1 MSLINDLIQ
10 SKYLKTPEI
19 INAFKKIKR
28 RDFLLPGDEDKH
40 EINAPLPI
48 GYGQTISQPLTVA
61 FMFELLRP
69 KPGDKILDA
78 GSGSGWTT
86 AMLAEIVGEQGRVY
100 GIERI
105 KELKDFGEK
114 NVMKYNF
121 ISKGVARIICGDAYQ
136 GLPEYAP
143 YDKII
148 AAAAAEEVPEKL
160 LKQLKTGGRLVMP
173 IGRQYESQDIV
184 AVDKIGE
191 NKYNKE
197 RHMGFI
203 FVPLVKEKI

>member
-1 MSLINDLIQ
+1 MALIDDLIQ

-28 RDFLLPGDEDKH
+28 RDFLLPGDEDKA
-40 EINAPLPI
+40 EINAPLSI
-48 GYGQTISQPLTVA
+48 GCGQTISQPLTVA

-69 KPGDKILDA
+69 KKGDKILDA

-86 AMLAEIVGEQGRVY
+86 AMLSEIVGEQGRVY
-100 GIERI
+100 GIERV

-121 ISKGVARIICGDAYQ
+121 IGKGIARIICGDGYQ

-197 RHMGFI
+197 RYPGFI
-203 FVPLVKEKI
+203 FVPLIKE

>member
-1 MSLINDLIQ
+1 
-10 SKYLKTPEI
+10 
-19 INAFKKIKR
+19 
-28 RDFLLPGDEDKH
+28 
-40 EINAPLPI
+40 
-48 GYGQTISQPLTVA
+48 
-61 FMFELLRP
+61 
-69 KPGDKILDA
+69 
-78 GSGSGWTT
+78 
-86 AMLAEIVGEQGRVY
+86 GRVY
-100 GIERI
+100 GIERV

-121 ISKGVARIICGDAYQ
+121 IGKGIARIICGDGYQ

-148 AAAAAEEVPEKL
+148 AAAAAEEIPEKL

-197 RHMGFI
+197 RYPGFI
-203 FVPLVKEKI
+203 FVPLVKE